1 MSLNILSVCNILNI
15 KKLINTYQEIESV
28 DSTINTQHLFNA
40 ILYDKIGKAS
50 DDEFRIM
57 AENSKAANNW
67 FATEYAPRF
76 DEGVASMWA
85 EAFKKRKS
93 GSLNSSSP
101 EQTPLFFLKNDGRGL
116 YINNSAESGINLL
129 KTIIEQPKDAFGKP

>member
-1 MSLNILSVCNILNI
+1 
-15 KKLINTYQEIESV
+15 
-28 DSTINTQHLFNA
+28 
-40 ILYDKIGKAS
+40 
-50 DDEFRIM
+50 M

-76 DEGVASMWA
+76 EEGVASMWA

-101 EQTPLFFLKNDGRGL
+101 EQTPLFLFK
-116 YINNSAESGINLL
+116 E
-129 KTIIEQPKDAFGKP
+129 